1 MALNMDMEFGKK
13 VALIMKES
21 GNLEKLMVM
30 ECTYKIRINIQEV
43 LETI

>member
-1 MALNMDMEFGKK
+1 MDMEFGKK
-13 VALIMKES
+13 VALIMKEN

-30 ECTYKIRINIQEV
+30 EFTFKIRINIQEA